1 MVAFIYLLC
10 SLTALGCAVL
20 LLRAYAINR
29 FRILLWS
36 GLCFVG
42 MFVNNTVVVLDRFVF
57 RDVDLSTWRLSAAL
71 LALCLLIFG
80 LLWEDE

>member
-20 LLRAYAINR
+20 LLRAYSINR

-42 MFVNNTVVVLDRFVF
+42 MFVNNTLVVLDRLVWAHI
-57 RDVDLSTWRLSAAL
+57 DLSTWRLSAAL
-71 LALCLLIFG
+71 VALCLLIFG
-80 LLWEDE
+80 LLWEE